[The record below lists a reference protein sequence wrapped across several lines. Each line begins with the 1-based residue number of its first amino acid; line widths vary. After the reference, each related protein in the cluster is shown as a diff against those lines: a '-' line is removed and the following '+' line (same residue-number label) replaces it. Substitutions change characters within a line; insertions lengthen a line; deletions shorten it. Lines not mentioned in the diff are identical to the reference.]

1 MALAPSPSD
10 TITQLNAARN
20 LALGDAAFYSQIVP
34 GVTPLINV
42 LAPLELRR
50 WGADFLAETFASPML
65 SAEEKQKLCLGVLD
79 QLKAF
84 LDTPAEDTV
93 VIKSVVQTAA
103 SIYPLVFRHI
113 IANPHDVPTWQKM
126 AAIKSS
132 ILRRMDTAPPGVRI
146 CCIKFVQ
153 RVVQTQTL
161 GSVVDPRRPD
171 QNEISLALVPQD
183 HPVIPPSNLEA
194 EASGLLDRLL
204 GVLQENTSDALI
216 ATATLNSLGALVRY
230 RPSIANKILSTVLNF
245 NPLRQ
250 TNSSMTPKRKV
261 MIRSMARTTRAFL
274 FNILKRNNNHP
285 LGGRIQQYIERL
297 QHSLTE
303 VFDESS
309 RKRAAPVEPTDGL
322 DHAKRQRL
330 DAEVAATPPQDVTN
344 FELLPGPVSFKQLF
358 TITGEAGVTNFDV
371 QAIPIDIVAKIL
383 VPLLAVIDVP
393 KMNNA
398 INAVRAR
405 YLSLGRRAPADA
417 LQAEQAA
424 NGVRGGPS
432 SPYDSGYSTEDAE
445 QVFNRLDN
453 APPDDSALV
462 KPPEVALGPF
472 RMPPPPPLSEEE
484 IEEYSKT
491 AVQRVFGTLTVLD
504 ERTAAKPHRLGLNR
518 LAASNY
524 DRDGWLTVLTRL
536 ATRASAGLDNSV
548 VKSERGSRALPCR
561 SSLSDRIR
569 DALYLYVIADF
580 RRRIDVAISWL
591 SEEWFNDRIQLK
603 QAEIDG
609 TGGTK
614 PPVQT
619 YEKWVLKVMDGILV
633 PYLDAKDK
641 VLIRFLSEIPGVN
654 TDILLRVKKL
664 ARDPERVG
672 LAVTALQ

>member
-113 IANPHDVPTWQKM
+113 IANPHDGPTWQKM

-405 YLSLGRRAPADA
+405 YLSLGRRAPVDA

-491 AVQRVFGTLTVLD
+491 AVRRVFGTLTVLD

-548 VKSERGSRALPCR
+548 VKSERGSRALPCC

>member
-1 MALAPSPSD
+1 
-10 TITQLNAARN
+10 
-20 LALGDAAFYSQIVP
+20 
-34 GVTPLINV
+34 
-42 LAPLELRR
+42 
-50 WGADFLAETFASPML
+50 
-65 SAEEKQKLCLGVLD
+65 
-79 QLKAF
+79 
-84 LDTPAEDTV
+84 
-93 VIKSVVQTAA
+93 
-103 SIYPLVFRHI
+103 
-113 IANPHDVPTWQKM
+113 
-126 AAIKSS
+126 
-132 ILRRMDTAPPGVRI
+132 
-146 CCIKFVQ
+146 
-153 RVVQTQTL
+153 
-161 GSVVDPRRPD
+161 
-171 QNEISLALVPQD
+171 
-183 HPVIPPSNLEA
+183 
-194 EASGLLDRLL
+194 
-204 GVLQENTSDALI
+204 
-216 ATATLNSLGALVRY
+216 
-230 RPSIANKILSTVLNF
+230 
-245 NPLRQ
+245 
-250 TNSSMTPKRKV
+250 
-261 MIRSMARTTRAFL
+261 
-274 FNILKRNNNHP
+274 NNNHP

-344 FELLPGPVSFKQLF
+344 FELLPGPVSFKQVF

-383 VPLLAVIDVP
+383 VPLLAVIDLP

-417 LQAEQAA
+417 LEAAQTA
-424 NGVRGGPS
+424 NGARRVPS

-472 RMPPPPPLSEEE
+472 RMPPPPPLSEDE

-504 ERTAAKPHRLGLNR
+504 ESTAAKSHKLGLNR
-518 LAASNY
+518 LAASNN

-548 VKSERGSRALPCR
+548 IKSERGSRAVPR
-561 SSLSDRIR
+561 RFSLSDRIR

-591 SEEWFNDRIQLK
+591 SEEWFNDRIQLE

-664 ARDPERVG
+664 ARDPER
-672 LAVTALQ
+672 